1 MKFPGNFSQGP
12 VFLPVMRTP
21 TNLLLILSCLALLP
35 LRAQN
40 TDAGSPPPPPPLEGK
55 HGPMAI
61 LSKEER
67 DQVKAAHDKAIAQD
81 PSLKQKMDE
90 ARKAMDEARKAM
102 NEAMVKAD
110 PTVESILAK
119 IKPPAKGGKWDGKKG
134 ERPEPGK
141 HRAGG
146 PGKHP
151 GMANLSESER
161 EQLKGLRE
169 RVKED
174 PAVVAA
180 RDAKK
185 NASTPEARRSA
196 DEALHKA
203 MHDAMIKADSTIS
216 PILEKLRPAP
226 AQQPPQL

>member
-21 TNLLLILSCLALLP
+21 TNLLILSCLALLP

-81 PSLKQKMDE
+81 PSLKQ
-90 ARKAMDEARKAM
+90 RMDEARKAM

-110 PTVESILAK
+110 PAVESILAK
-119 IKPPAKGGKWDGKKG
+119 IKPPAIGGKWDGKKG
-134 ERPEPGK
+134 ERPESGK

-146 PGKHP
+146 PCKHP

-174 PAVVAA
+174 HAVVAA

-203 MHDAMIKADSTIS
+203 MHDAMIKADSTIG

-226 AQQPPQL
+226 DQQPPQR

>member
-40 TDAGSPPPPPPLEGK
+40 TDAGSPPPPPLEGK

-61 LSKEER
+61 LSKQER
-67 DQVKAAHDKAIAQD
+67 EQVKAAHDKAIAQD
-81 PSLKQKMDE
+81 PSLKQRMDE
-90 ARKAMDEARKAM
+90 ARKVMDEARKAM

-110 PTVESILAK
+110 PAVESILTK
-119 IKPPAKGGKWDGKKG
+119 IKPPVMGGKWDGKKG
-134 ERPEPGK
+134 GRPEPGE
-141 HRAGG
+141 RREGG

-151 GMANLSESER
+151 VMASLSESER

-169 RVKED
+169 RVKGD
-174 PAVVAA
+174 PAVIAA

-203 MHDAMIKADSTIS
+203 MHDAMIKADSTIG

-226 AQQPPQL
+226 AQQPQQR

>member
-1 MKFPGNFSQGP
+1 MSAAMSKTEEQVLVVKREFFDGLGSFQGLCRRVDDYLPAFMKKENNFFVPRGE
-12 VFLPVMRTP
+12 
-21 TNLLLILSCLALLP
+21 A
-35 LRAQN
+35 
-40 TDAGSPPPPPPLEGK
+40 
-55 HGPMAI
+55 
-61 LSKEER
+61 EE
-67 DQVKAAHDKAIAQD
+67 D
-81 PSLKQKMDE
+81 PSLKQRMDE

-119 IKPPAKGGKWDGKKG
+119 IKPPAMGGKWDGKKG
-134 ERPEPGK
+134 GRSEPGE
-141 HRAGG
+141 RREGG

-151 GMANLSESER
+151 GMASLSESER

-169 RVKED
+169 RVKGD
-174 PAVVAA
+174 PAVIAA

-203 MHDAMIKADSTIS
+203 MHDAMIKADSTIG

-226 AQQPPQL
+226 AQQPQQR

>member
-40 TDAGSPPPPPPLEGK
+40 TDAGSPPPPPLEGK

-61 LSKEER
+61 LSKQER

-81 PSLKQKMDE
+81 PSLKQRMDE
-90 ARKAMDEARKAM
+90 ARKVMDEARKAM

-110 PTVESILAK
+110 PAVESILTK
-119 IKPPAKGGKWDGKKG
+119 IKPPVMGGKWDGKKG
-134 ERPEPGK
+134 GRPEPGE
-141 HRAGG
+141 RREGG

-151 GMANLSESER
+151 GMASLSESER

-169 RVKED
+169 RVKGD
-174 PAVVAA
+174 PAVIAA

-203 MHDAMIKADSTIS
+203 MHDAMIKADSTIG

-226 AQQPPQL
+226 AQQPQQR

>member
-67 DQVKAAHDKAIAQD
+67 DQLKAAHDKAIAQD
-81 PSLKQKMDE
+81 PSLKQRMDA

-110 PTVESILAK
+110 PAVESILTK
-119 IKPPAKGGKWDGKKG
+119 IKPPVMGGKWVGKNG
-134 ERPEPGK
+134 ECPEPGER
-141 HRAGG
+141 RAGG

-203 MHDAMIKADSTIS
+203 MHDAMIKADPTIG
-216 PILEKLRPAP
+216 PILEKLRPEP
-226 AQQPPQL
+226 AQQPPQR